1 MFILGLAERDKIPC
15 HARRNPYDPKRNT
28 ISLIA
33 ADTTRKREALSVTG
47 LFPLHLPGSG
57 LWFCSCAKQ
66 ETAVMNPRKQSV
78 SVRVILPNTDRG
90 HIIGVLSGDSVLLQN
105 AIYISRFCGY
115 SFCLKPAFIFRFQT
129 VRFLSAACLFAEIQ
143 VR

>member
-1 MFILGLAERDKIPC
+1 
-15 HARRNPYDPKRNT
+15 
-28 ISLIA
+28 
-33 ADTTRKREALSVTG
+33 
-47 LFPLHLPGSG
+47 
-57 LWFCSCAKQ
+57 
-66 ETAVMNPRKQSV
+66 MNPRKQSV

-129 VRFLSAACLFAEIQ
+129 VCFLSAACLFVEIQ
-143 VR
+143 VRRYGRPYWGEAGNPTLRVSEPDSCGSPAILNW